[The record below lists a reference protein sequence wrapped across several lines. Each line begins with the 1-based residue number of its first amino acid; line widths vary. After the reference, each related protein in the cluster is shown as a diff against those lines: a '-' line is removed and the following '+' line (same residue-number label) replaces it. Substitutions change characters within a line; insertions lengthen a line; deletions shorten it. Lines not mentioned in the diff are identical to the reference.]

1 MRIEKKGPPSPPVWP
16 LQDAK
21 ARFSEVIRATARG
34 PQFVSVR
41 GEEEAVILSK
51 SDYDRLLKKGKKKNF
66 IAFINQ
72 SPFKGLNL
80 DIERDPS
87 MSRDIEL

>member
-1 MRIEKKGPPSPPVWP
+1 MRTQKNGPPSHPIWP

-21 ARFSEVIRATARG
+21 ARFSEVIRATAKG

-51 SDYDRLLKKGKKKNF
+51 ADYERLLGKKKNF

-80 DIERDPS
+80 NIERDQS
-87 MSRDIEL
+87 LGRDIEL

>member
-1 MRIEKKGPPSPPVWP
+1 MCTQKKKPPSHPIWP

-21 ARFSEVIRATARG
+21 ARFSEVIRATANG

-51 SDYDRLLKKGKKKNF
+51 AEYDHLLGKKKNF

-80 DIERDPS
+80 NIERDNSPD
-87 MSRDIEL
+87 RDIE